1 MTAFCTSDSVALS
14 RILKNRLSSPK
25 QAHVGFSLVMSW
37 MTYKT
42 EKVTTHAAARRNSPL
57 RIAGIAN
64 HDPAIAHSN
73 TGTATAT
80 TGLVARGTT
89 VHVDSDSAKCGR
101 LISFMTPARPMM
113 MIATHPRAIAMADAR
128 VQIVRS
134 AVKTTCSRFRHSFT
148 HRTSAP
154 TRQGMAPLLHRY
166 SAAMLE
172 HRTLPNTSS

>member
-128 VQIVRS
+128 TDS
-134 AVKTTCSRFRHSFT
+134 AISCQDDLLTIPSFL
-148 HRTSAP
+148 HAPHVGADSSGHGTSTP
-154 TRQGMAPLLHRY
+154 
-166 SAAMLE
+166 
-172 HRTLPNTSS
+172 